1 MIRELR
7 TQARPKDVAIVGAG
21 PIGLE
26 AALYCAALGHRPV
39 VYERQEPG
47 ANIRRW
53 GFLELFS
60 PWALNTSALG
70 LATIEELGLDIPDRK
85 ACPGAAEYCRSYLA
99 PLASALGNRIRTGC
113 EVVGIARAGLLKT
126 EAIGAEER
134 SEARFRLLLEAK
146 NSARKTESADVVIDA
161 TGVYRNPAS
170 LGDGGLPAPGE
181 EALEDL
187 ISYHIPDVLGAD
199 RPLYAGG
206 TTLLAGAG
214 YSAATVLEAFTLLL
228 EEDPGTRLIWARR
241 DSREEPLPVIEND
254 PLPQRDRLS
263 RAANRFCSSPPAGC
277 EVLKGVVTTSLR
289 QEGGKIHI
297 ELCNPQGQ
305 DSSAVVVDRIIAMTG
320 YRPDNSYHRELQVHL
335 CYASEGPMKL
345 AAALPGGDS
354 NGDCLAAEEL
364 PGDTLSNPEPG
375 YYIAGH
381 KSYGRRSDFL
391 LQTGIGQ
398 VRDIFRLVEAD
409 DSLDLYSE
417 LTADDQT

>member
-1 MIRELR
+1 MILELR
-7 TQARPKDVAIVGAG
+7 TQAQPKDIAIVGAG

-26 AALYCAALGHRPV
+26 ATLYCAALGHRPV
-39 VYERQEPG
+39 VYERLEAG

-60 PWALNTSALG
+60 PWTLNTSALG
-70 LATIEELGLDIPDRK
+70 LATIKELGLGIPDRD
-85 ACPGAAEYCRSYLA
+85 ACPGAGEYCRGYIE
-99 PLASALGNRIRTGC
+99 PLAAALGNRVRTGC
-113 EVVGIARAGLLKT
+113 EILGIARSGLLKT
-126 EAIGAEER
+126 EAIGGHER
-134 SEARFRLLLEAK
+134 GEVRFRLLLETG
-146 NSARKTESADVVIDA
+146 NGTRKTESADVVIDA

-170 LGDGGLPAPGE
+170 LGAGGIPAPGE
-181 EALEDL
+181 EELGGL
-187 ISYHIPDVLGAD
+187 INYHIPDVLGSD
-199 RPLYAGG
+199 RQLYAGG

-214 YSAATVLEAFTLLL
+214 YSAATVLEGFTLLL
-228 EEDPGTRLIWARR
+228 EEAPGSRLIWARK

-254 PLPQRDRLS
+254 PLPQRDQLS
-263 RAANRFCSSPPAGC
+263 RAANRLSSSPPPGC
-277 EVLKGVVTTSLR
+277 EVLEGVVITNLR
-289 QEGGKIHI
+289 QENGKIHV
-297 ELCNPQGQ
+297 ELCGPPGQ
-305 DSSAVVVDRIIAMTG
+305 DSTTVVVDRIIAMTG
-320 YRPDNSYHRELQVHL
+320 YKPDNSYHRELQVHL
-335 CYASEGPMKL
+335 CYATEGPMKL
-345 AAALPGGDS
+345 AAALLGGDP
-354 NGDCLAAEEL
+354 NGDCLAAPEL

>member
-39 VYERQEPG
+39 VYEGQEAG

-60 PWALNTSALG
+60 PWALNTSELG
-70 LATIEELGLDIPDRK
+70 LATLEELGLDIPDRK

-99 PLASALGNRIRTGC
+99 PLASALGNRIRTSC
-113 EVVGIARAGLLKT
+113 KVVGIARASLLKT
-126 EAIGAEER
+126 EAIGGEER
-134 SEARFRLLLEAK
+134 SGARFRLLLETK
-146 NSARKTESADVVIDA
+146 NGSRKTEAADLVIDA
-161 TGVYRNPAS
+161 GGVYRNPAS
-170 LGDGGLPAPGE
+170 LGAGGIPAPGE
-181 EALEDL
+181 EKLGEL

-199 RPLYAGG
+199 RPLYAGR

-214 YSAATVLEAFTLLL
+214 YSAATVLDAFTQLL
-228 EEDPGTRLIWARR
+228 EEDPGTRLVWARR
-241 DSREEPLPVIEND
+241 DSRKEPLPVIEDD

-263 RAANRFCSSPPAGC
+263 RTANRLCSSPPAGC
-277 EVLKGVVTTSLR
+277 EVLEGRVTTSLR
-289 QEGGKIHI
+289 QEDGKIHV
-297 ELCNPQGQ
+297 ELGGPQGQ
-305 DSSAVVVDRIIAMTG
+305 DSSTVVVDRIIAMTG

-345 AAALPGGDS
+345 AAALPGGGS
-354 NGDCLAAEEL
+354 NGDCLAAAEL

-398 VRDIFRLVEAD
+398 VRDIFKLVEGD
-409 DSLDLYSE
+409 ESLDLYSE
-417 LTADDQT
+417 LRADEQH